1 MTEPLRRVDRST
13 ALARARAAAGDDG
26 SLWVLEELSY
36 IWRDAQRE
44 ASLAYCQ
51 WRRVR
56 DRAAY
61 ASYRAAQD
69 RADAAQ
75 DALSERHAAEF
86 ARRRGGPATA
96 GLRPTPATDVR
107 S

>member
-1 MTEPLRRVDRST
+1 MTEPRQRFDRFT
-13 ALARARAAAGDDG
+13 ELARAREALGDAGA
-26 SLWVLEELSY
+26 LWVLEELRVM
-36 IWRDAQRE
+36 WRDAQRE

-61 ASYRAAQD
+61 ASYLAAQD

-75 DALSERHAAEF
+75 DALSERHAAEL
-86 ARRRGGPATA
+86 ARPRRGPATA
-96 GLRPTPATDVR
+96 NLRPTPATDVR

>member
-1 MTEPLRRVDRST
+1 MTAPRRRITRST
-13 ALARARAAAGDDG
+13 DLAGAREALGDG
-26 SLWVLEELSY
+26 GALWVLEELSY

-75 DALSERHAAEF
+75 DALGERHAAES
-86 ARRRGGPATA
+86 ARRRRGPATA
-96 GLRPTPATDVR
+96 NLRPMPATDVR

>member
-1 MTEPLRRVDRST
+1 VTGPQRRFDRATE
-13 ALARARAAAGDDG
+13 LARARAELGDG
-26 SLWVLEELSY
+26 GRLWVLEELSFV
-36 IWRDAQRE
+36 WRAAQRE

-51 WRRVR
+51 WRRLR

-75 DALSERHAAEF
+75 DALSECHAAECTPD
-86 ARRRGGPATA
+86 RRGPVAA
-96 GLRPTPATDVR
+96 SLRPTPATDVR

>member
-1 MTEPLRRVDRST
+1 MTEPQRRFDH
-13 ALARARAAAGDDG
+13 AAELARARADLDDG
-26 SLWVLEELSY
+26 GRLWVLEELSFM
-36 IWRDAQRE
+36 WRAAQRE

-51 WRRVR
+51 WRRLR
-56 DRAAY
+56 DRPAY

-86 ARRRGGPATA
+86 AARRRGPATTS
-96 GLRPTPATDVR
+96 LRPTAATDVR

>member
-1 MTEPLRRVDRST
+1 MTEPRRSFDRS
-13 ALARARAAAGDDG
+13 AELARARDALGDGG
-26 SLWVLEELSY
+26 SLWQLEELSHV
-36 IWRDAQRE
+36 WRDAQRE

-75 DALSERHAAEF
+75 DALGERHAEL
-86 ARRRGGPATA
+86 ARDPRGPATESLPPPA
-96 GLRPTPATDVR
+96 ATDVR